1 MRKKSREM
9 NADWALEG
17 FEEAVSRSLHRTA
30 VVRLTLTE
38 PPVGK
43 RKQYDTNGYKME
55 YGKME

>member
-1 MRKKSREM
+1 M